1 MNYRDVV
8 LISDE
13 VATTPTTRMIP
24 LSTTDFISQ
33 IDIEYKATTAGTAPS
48 AHPAANVSKIQVV
61 DGSDVLWSL
70 SGMECQGLEFYDV
83 GKPSYNFVTDSAPAM
98 TISTFRLNFGRYLW
112 DPSLGLDCSKYQNP
126 QLLITH
132 NYRTADTAA
141 TAAVMSVTER
151 AFDAKKPTFMGFL
164 TAKEIFNYTCGA
176 SGSMQQVT
184 IPRDRVLRKLM
195 LQGVGAGYAPYQIYD
210 QLKLSENN
218 DAAIPLNSYTTKIEK
233 WVHTKYGRFEEY
245 LAAQLVSGGRAY
257 YVMPTMDLRVAGLGV
272 TAAEVI
278 TDAATTVL
286 NPTTILS
293 AQGGLANLGVS
304 GYDPHGCLPLEFGD
318 PQNIDDWYDVTGLG
332 SLNLNIIAGSA
343 GVSGSVNVVTEQ
355 LRKY

>member
-13 VATTPTTRMIP
+13 TATTPTTRTIP
-24 LSTTDFISQ
+24 LSVTDMISQ
-33 IDIEYKATTAGTAPS
+33 IDIEYKATSAGTQLA

-61 DGSDVLWSL
+61 DGSDVLWAL
-70 SGMECQGLEFYDV
+70 SGLECQGLEFYDV
-83 GKPSYNFVTDSAPAM
+83 GKPSYNFVTDSPPAM
-98 TISTFRLNFGRYLW
+98 AISTYRINFGRYLW
-112 DPSLGLDCSKYQNP
+112 DPSLGLDCSKFKNP

-141 TAAVMSVTER
+141 TTAVMSVTER
-151 AFDAKKPTFMGFL
+151 AFDKKVPSFVGFL
-164 TAKEIFNYTCGA
+164 SAKEIFNYTCGA
-176 SGSMQQVT
+176 QGSMQQVV

-195 LQGVGAGYAPYQIYD
+195 LQGVGNGYWPYQIYD

-218 DAAIPLNSYTTKIEK
+218 DAAIPLNTYTTKLEK
-233 WVHTKYGRFEEY
+233 WIHTKYGRFEEY
-245 LAAQLVSGGRAY
+245 LGAQLVSGGRTY
-257 YVMPTMDLRVAGLGV
+257 YTMPTFDMRIAGLGV

-278 TDAATTVL
+278 TDAATSIT

-293 AQGGLANLGVS
+293 AQQGLAYLGIS
-304 GYDPHGCLPLEFGD
+304 GYDPHGCLPIEFGD
-318 PQNIDDWYDVTGLG
+318 QQNIDDWYDVTGLG

-343 GVSGSVNVVTEQ
+343 AGAGSVNVVTEQ
-355 LRKY
+355 KRLY